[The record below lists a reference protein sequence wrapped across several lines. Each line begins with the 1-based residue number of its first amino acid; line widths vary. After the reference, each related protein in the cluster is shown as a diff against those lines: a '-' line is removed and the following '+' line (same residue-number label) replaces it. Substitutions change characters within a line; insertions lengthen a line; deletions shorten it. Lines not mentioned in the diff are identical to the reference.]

1 MEDKNVEKCW
11 ISEIPLPLIKSFC
24 LTFFDLDSIINFSS
38 TNKKHRDLLSEFR
51 RAHYHLNQSGFIKKY
66 QVNDKSITKKE
77 FFREILNRKN
87 KYLIF

>member
-38 TNKKHRDLLSEFR
+38 TNKKHR
-51 RAHYHLNQSGFIKKY
+51 AHYHLNQSGFIKKY